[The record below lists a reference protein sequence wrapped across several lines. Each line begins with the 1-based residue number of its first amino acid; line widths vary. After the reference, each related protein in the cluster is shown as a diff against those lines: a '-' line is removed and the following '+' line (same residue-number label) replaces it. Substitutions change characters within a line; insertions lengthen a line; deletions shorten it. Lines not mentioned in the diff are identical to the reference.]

1 MTKIYLIRHC
11 EAEGNVFRRCHG
23 WYDSDIT
30 QRGARQS
37 ELVGERLAGEPIE
50 KIYSS
55 DLYRARRTA
64 MPLAEKKGLPIIPLQ
79 SLREVNLGF
88 WEDKMW
94 GQLPLEYPEQFG
106 YWEHEPWKC
115 VPDGGESVRRA
126 SERMYAAISQLAEE
140 NEGRTIACF
149 SHGAALRGFLCRAL
163 GRPLEEIKT
172 VGWCENTAVSCL
184 TYDAEHFHVVYHYSA
199 DHLHQAEGTLAN
211 QNWWREGDD
220 PRRHNLRMRTAVLP
234 DDLDLVEHYA
244 HLFFKS
250 AYHSDEILDHEA
262 YAAMVDR
269 LALDEDGV
277 SFAMSIDEPVGM
289 ILVDFENTDYES
301 CAFIRTLAVDEAYRG
316 AGFAPQ
322 LLGHA
327 VSRARAR
334 GLRNLRAN
342 VAKTNG
348 RALAFYKKYHFAPAG
363 EDEKHIVMMRSVK
376 VDSML
381 RP

>member
-1 MTKIYLIRHC
+1 MTNIYLIRHC

-23 WYDSDIT
+23 WYDADIT
-30 QRGARQS
+30 ARGARQS
-37 ELVGERLAGEPIE
+37 ELVAERLCGEPIE

-64 MPLAEKKGLPIIPLQ
+64 MPLARMKGLGIIPVQ
-79 SLREVNLGF
+79 GLREINLGF

-94 GQLPLEYPEQFG
+94 GELPLEYPEQFG
-106 YWEHEPWKC
+106 YWEREPFRC
-115 VPDGGESVRRA
+115 VPEGGESVRRVG
-126 SERMYAAISQLAEE
+126 ERMYATIARLAEE
-140 NEGRTIACF
+140 NEGKTIACF
-149 SHGAALRGFLCRAL
+149 SHGAAARSFLCLAL
-163 GRPLEEIKT
+163 AKPLEEIKT
-172 VGWCENTAVSCL
+172 LGWCENTAVSRL
-184 TYDAEHFHVVYHYSA
+184 TYDGERFRVVYYYS
-199 DHLHQAEGTLAN
+199 DEHLKQAEGTLAN
-211 QNWWREGDD
+211 QNWWRAGDD
-220 PRRHNLRMRTAVLP
+220 LRRHNLRMRAAVLP
-234 DDLDLVEHYA
+234 EDLDLVEHYA

-250 AYHSDEILDHEA
+250 AYGSDEILDHEG
-262 YAAMVDR
+262 YARLVDR
-269 LALDEDGV
+269 LALDEDGA
-277 SFAMSIDEPVGM
+277 SFAMSVDEPVGM

-301 CAFIRTLAVDEAYRG
+301 CAFIRTLAVDEQYRG

-327 VSRARAR
+327 VSRARSR

-348 RALAFYKKYHFAPAG
+348 RALAFYQKYHFAPAG